1 VIGTLL
7 FQMGVCIVSAWFL
20 FFVPLDDE

>member
-1 VIGTLL
+1 VIATLL
-7 FQMGVCIVSAWFL
+7 FQMGVCIVSAGFL